1 MKNLLI
7 LISFLLIGFSKL
19 KAQVAQPYIHHT
31 ERDKNK
37 KDTNTLQAFFRN
49 GEFYGHARY
58 YFMATDNDHD
68 LKDFYAN
75 AFGMGIGYETGK
87 FKGFQIGISGF
98 FIYNLFS
105 SDFSITDAKTG
116 VGSRYE
122 LGQFDMTNPRN
133 KTDMD
138 RLEDLYLKYSS
149 NNSYLKFGKQHIRS
163 PFINPQDGR
172 MRPTL
177 IEGAL
182 FECNEVKNLKLEG
195 GWIFGISPRSTV
207 SYFGIGESMSIF
219 PPGIG
224 LDGKK
229 SQYPGNI
236 SSNAIYLGSATLQLP
251 INAKLQ
257 LLNQHIDQVLN
268 SSFAQLNGDFKWK
281 KNKNIFYGAQYIQQH
296 AIGNGGNVNQNLSY
310 VRKGNVA
317 RTFGFRLGIEEKKN
331 WQILLNY
338 NRITK
343 DGRYLMPR
351 EWGRDPFFTFMARE
365 RNEGYADVHAIN
377 VVANKIL
384 GSSGFKIEA
393 AYGHFYLP
401 DINNV
406 ALNKYAMPSYFQGN
420 VDLRYTFRGFY
431 SGLEAQFLYVYK
443 GQLGNVYENDKNV
456 INKVNM
462 SLYNFILN
470 YHF

>member
-1 MKNLLI
+1 
-7 LISFLLIGFSKL
+7 
-19 KAQVAQPYIHHT
+19 
-31 ERDKNK
+31 
-37 KDTNTLQAFFRN
+37 
-49 GEFYGHARY
+49 
-58 YFMATDNDHD
+58 
-68 LKDFYAN
+68 
-75 AFGMGIGYETGK
+75 
-87 FKGFQIGISGF
+87 
-98 FIYNLFS
+98 
-105 SDFSITDAKTG
+105 
-116 VGSRYE
+116 
-122 LGQFDMTNPRN
+122 
-133 KTDMD
+133 
-138 RLEDLYLKYSS
+138 
-149 NNSYLKFGKQHIRS
+149 
-163 PFINPQDGR
+163 
-172 MRPTL
+172 
-177 IEGAL
+177 
-182 FECNEVKNLKLEG
+182 
-195 GWIFGISPRSTV
+195 
-207 SYFGIGESMSIF
+207 MSIF

>member
-1 MKNLLI
+1 MKRV
-7 LISFLLIGFSKL
+7 SFLLFIVFGLNQLF
-19 KAQVAQPYIHHT
+19 AQVAQPYLHHT

-37 KDTNTLQAFFRN
+37 EDTSTLQAFFRN

-58 YFMATDNDHD
+58 YFMATDNERG

-98 FIYNLFS
+98 FIYNLLS
-105 SDFSITDAKTG
+105 TDFTKVDATTG

-122 LGQFDMTNPRN
+122 IGQFDMTNPAN
-133 KTDMD
+133 KKDMD
-138 RLEDLYLKYSS
+138 RLEDLYVKYSLK
-149 NNSYLKFGKQHIRS
+149 NSFLKVGKQHVRS

-182 FECNEVKNLKLEG
+182 LEFNEIKNLKVEG
-195 GWIFGISPRSTV
+195 AWIIGISPRSTV
-207 SYFGIGESMSIF
+207 HYYGVGESMSIF
-219 PPGIG
+219 PPGLG
-224 LDGKK
+224 VDGKR
-229 SQYPGNI
+229 SQYPGNV
-236 SSNAIYLGSATLQLP
+236 SSHNIYYGSLTYKLP
-251 INAKLQ
+251 GNAKIQ
-257 LLNQHIDQVLN
+257 LLNQHIENVLN
-268 SSFAQLNGDFKWK
+268 SSFVQLNGTFGLNQQKQ
-281 KNKNIFYGAQYIQQH
+281 IFYGAQYIEQH
-296 AIGNGGNVNQNLSY
+296 AVADGGNVNPELRY
-310 VRKGNVA
+310 VQKGNLA
-317 RTFGFRLGIEEKKN
+317 RTFGFRLGVEEKKN
-331 WQILLNY
+331 WQVFANY

-365 RNEGYADVHAIN
+365 RNEGYGDVHAMN
-377 VVANKIL
+377 LVLNKIL
-384 GSSGFKIEA
+384 PKKGLKIEA
-393 AYGHFYLP
+393 AYGHYYLP

-406 ALNKYAMPSYFQGN
+406 ALNKYSMPSYFQAN
-420 VDLRYTFRGFY
+420 VDIRYSFHGFLN
-431 SGLEAQFLYVYK
+431 GLDGQFLYVYK
-443 GQLGNVYENDKNV
+443 GKIGNTYENDRNV

-462 SLYNFILN
+462 SLYNLVLN